1 MSPAGRRAWR
11 SPLTLQTY
19 RDVPD
24 ALADRLDELA
34 AAAMPSAA
42 APHSI
47 ERSQAR
53 QELRCQVD
61 ELLRAFSHRDAYLRI
76 RDELH
81 AGDDGLLPI
90 SEDRR
95 VELADRAATFASL
108 RDHHVANAVEDG
120 ASLHDAALAGGIT
133 LQEARAIVHQRTTDA
148 HDT

>member
-1 MSPAGRRAWR
+1 M
-11 SPLTLQTY
+11 TLQTY

-24 ALADRLDELA
+24 ALADRLDALA
-34 AAAMPSAA
+34 AVAIPNAAE
-42 APHSI
+42 PHSI

-53 QELRCQVD
+53 EQLRCQVE
-61 ELLRAFSHRDAYLRI
+61 ELLQAFSHRAAYLRI

-81 AGDDGLLPI
+81 AGDDGLVPI

-133 LQEARAIVHQRTTDA
+133 LHEACAIVDHRTRDA
-148 HDT
+148 RDT

>member
-19 RDVPD
+19 RDVPE

-34 AAAMPSAA
+34 AAAMPNAA
-42 APHSI
+42 EPHSI
-47 ERSQAR
+47 ERSHAR
-53 QELRCQVD
+53 QQLRCQVD

-81 AGDDGLLPI
+81 AADDGLLPI

-95 VELADRAATFASL
+95 VELADRAATFANL

-133 LQEARAIVHQRTTDA
+133 LQEARAIVQQRTTDA